1 MIDTLIREP
10 ALSIELLPA
19 VSQLF
24 AAPNPAPPIPV
35 PEVNDRAAFISLE
48 VEWDALVEATRA
60 EPFYRHD
67 FIRIWIDNFAPRTR
81 LRILVGRDEHGTL
94 VATLPLMQER
104 GSLLGAP
111 VRQLTSTANFHL
123 PRFDLLAFD
132 AEAAGQA
139 FFQHLSTDTSWDV
152 LRIDDVPQE
161 GNAWHLYE
169 AAMLAGSQVGTWSS
183 LQSPYIPLP
192 ATYAEF
198 QAQLSSKFRANLRR
212 RRKKLEEMGRV
223 TVERVTGGMELDGK
237 LEEGYALEQSGWK
250 GRGGTAIAQ
259 DHATWGFYT
268 ELARTASYGD
278 HLALYFL
285 RLDGKPVAFHYG
297 LEYGRRYYLLKPA
310 YDEAYRECSPGQ
322 LLMDEVLRDCVARGF
337 DEFDFLGPD
346 MTWKRDWTGHVRPH
360 TWLFVFRDSAYGR
373 LLHKTKFKLVPAAK
387 EMVARWRT

>member
-1 MIDTLIREP
+1 MIDTLTRKP
-10 ALSIELLPA
+10 DLSIDVL
-19 VSQLF
+19 LF
-24 AAPNPAPPIPV
+24 AAPETSSTIAV
-35 PEVNDRAAFISLE
+35 TEVNDRATFISLE
-48 VEWDALVEATRA
+48 AEWDALVATTNA
-60 EPFYRHD
+60 GPFYRHD

-94 VATLPLMQER
+94 VAALPLMQER
-104 GSLLGAP
+104 GSLLGMP
-111 VRQLTSTANFHL
+111 TRQLTATANFHS
-123 PRFDLLAFD
+123 PRFDLLALN
-132 AEAAGQA
+132 AGAAGRA
-139 FFQHLSTDTSWDV
+139 FFRHLSTDKSWDV
-152 LRIDDVPQE
+152 LRIDDVLQG

-169 AAMLAGSQVGTWSS
+169 AARLAGSPVGTWTS

-192 ATYAEF
+192 GTYAEF

-223 TVERVTGGMELDGK
+223 TVECVTGGMELDGK

-259 DHATWGFYT
+259 DNATWGFYT

-285 RLDGKPVAFHYG
+285 RLDGKPIAFHYG

-322 LLMDEVLRDCVARGF
+322 LLMDEVLKDCVARGF
-337 DEFDFLGPD
+337 EEFDFLGPD
-346 MTWKRDWTGHVRPH
+346 MTWKRDWTEHVRPH
-360 TWLFVFRDSAYGR
+360 TWLFIFRDSPYGR
-373 LLHKTKFKLVPAAK
+373 LLHKAKFKLSPAAK
-387 EMVARWRT
+387 GLVARWRTR